1 MWRDGKMS
9 IRARQFLRVALL
21 TALAMLLAWSSAF
34 ADSISVKLNA
44 TTKIYQSASTSAR
57 SIKAPRNLKVT
68 LKGYSDG
75 WGKISYKGHTGY
87 VKLRYLDRV
96 DPVKAYVTE
105 SATIYKDAE
114 GSKKL
119 GAVSAGATVYVVGVD
134 GGYVRVT
141 DKSGNKVGYIKAS
154 VLSGSKAALDDSE
167 SGDVGGGDAAA
178 DAVPESLRSTTTNPS
193 DSKIEFTIY
202 LAQNLIGAP
211 YAGDANPP
219 KSFDCAKFCYYCYG
233 QAQSGSIGSSSYGQG
248 YDERYRKIAFDDL
261 KRGDMV
267 CFDTVSDSDQ
277 CDHTGIY
284 LGGGYFIHAS
294 SAANKVILSSLKSGY
309 YKRTFS
315 WGRRIFEN

>member
-1 MWRDGKMS
+1 MS
-9 IRARQFLRVALL
+9 MRARLFLRAALL

-34 ADSISVKLNA
+34 ADSIAVKLNT
-44 TTKIYQSASTSAR
+44 TTKIYQSASSSAR
-57 SIKAPRNLKVT
+57 SIKAPKNLKVT
-68 LKGYSDG
+68 LKAYSDG

-87 VKLRYLDRV
+87 VKLKFLDRV

-105 SATIYKDAE
+105 GATIYRDAE
-114 GSKKL
+114 GEKKL
-119 GAVSAGATVYVVGVD
+119 GTVSAGATVYVVGVD

-154 VLSGSKAALDDSE
+154 VLSGSKAAFADSE

-178 DAVPESLRSTTTNPS
+178 DAVPESLRSTTTSPS
-193 DSKIEFTIY
+193 ESRVEFAIY

-211 YAGDANPP
+211 YSSSANPP
-219 KSFDCAKFCYYCYG
+219 TSFDCAKFCSYCYS
-233 QAQSGSIGSSSYGQG
+233 QAQSGEIKGSSYGQG
-248 YDERYRKIAFDDL
+248 YDESYRKIAYDDL

-267 CFDTVSDSDQ
+267 CFDTVSDGDE

-294 SAANKVILSSLKSGY
+294 SAAKKVILSSLNSGY

-315 WGRRIFEN
+315 WGRRIFEG